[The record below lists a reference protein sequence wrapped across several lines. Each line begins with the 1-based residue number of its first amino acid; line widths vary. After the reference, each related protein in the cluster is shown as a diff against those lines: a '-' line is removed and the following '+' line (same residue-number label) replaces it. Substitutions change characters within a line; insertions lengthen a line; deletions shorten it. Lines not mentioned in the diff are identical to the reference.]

1 MNKVLRGWSWT
12 VTLGACTLVGAMPAS
27 QAPPPLVPC
36 NRLCTASVSTL
47 STNGATNGQCMTIYN
62 PNPPPGDCG
71 TIGLRVTV
79 QSTSGQCTTGAGG
92 CSGGCSFIVTLDYA
106 STCPSPPSNTTV
118 SASECGTTNSFSGLG
133 YCGSGSGWC
142 QLQSNTYPVS
152 CGSVC
157 NLSYLVSD
165 PGVSSTCTL
174 VGGLTCGNHTCP

>member
-1 MNKVLRGWSWT
+1 MKTVLRWWSLT
-12 VTLGACTLVGAMPAS
+12 VAAGTCALVSAAS
-27 QAPPPLVPC
+27 AFQAPPPVPC
-36 NRLCTASVSTL
+36 NRVCTASV
-47 STNGATNGQCMTIYN
+47 ATIPNNGQCMTTFAS
-62 PNPPPGDCG
+62 GDCG